1 MHVQV
6 RRVYE
11 ARRPDDGTRVLVD
24 RLWPRGLTKDKAD
37 LDQWC
42 KLVAPSTQLRR
53 WYDHDPDRF
62 EEFTRRYQAELEEPE
77 QANALTHLAALANT
91 VAQARQVRALRTAEE
106 SIADLVRSFGV
117 SRATIY
123 RALQPV
129 ESAELVSAEGG
140 AAGG

>member
-1 MHVQV
+1 VHVQV

-24 RLWPRGLTKDKAD
+24 RLWPRGLTKAKAD

-91 VAQARQVRALRTAEE
+91 GTLTLLTATRQPQASEAAVL
-106 SIADLVRSFGV
+106 ADLLR
-117 SRATIY
+117 R
-123 RALQPV
+123 
-129 ESAELVSAEGG
+129 
-140 AAGG
+140 

>member
-1 MHVQV
+1 MTGGGQLEWTVHVQV

-42 KLVAPSTQLRR
+42 KLVAPTTQLRR

-62 EEFTRRYQAELEEPE
+62 EEFTRRYRAELEEPE

-91 VAQARQVRALRTAEE
+91 GTLTLLTATRQPQASEAAVL
-106 SIADLVRSFGV
+106 ADLLR
-117 SRATIY
+117 R
-123 RALQPV
+123 
-129 ESAELVSAEGG
+129 
-140 AAGG
+140 